1 MCYTI
6 QEENYMIH
14 TFASAELSGSLF
26 NPIIIRRTKTLII
39 AAKKHQIE
47 MKYVVVNNLVN
58 TQDIK
63 MVVPRKCILLTL
75 ETKAETT
82 VGIK

>member
-6 QEENYMIH
+6 HEENYIIH
-14 TFASAELSGSLF
+14 TLAFTELFGSLF
-26 NPIIIRRTKTLII
+26 KPVIIKRTKILII

-47 MKYVVVNNLVN
+47 MKYIVVNNLVN
-58 TQDIK
+58 THDIK

-75 ETKAETT
+75 ETNAEIT